1 MKHQLAKSVA
11 LSLLSPVIV
20 GSLLGIY
27 YSITLQGEFVSIFFS
42 LLMTAISNAHIV
54 GLTMAAFVVP
64 GYLLM
69 FKYSKQDMKA
79 ILKSINME
87 GLLIRITLKVLKII
101 NPIEINSV
109 QFNLSFN
116 EKVILSLKENIKDI
130 NNNIPLIGSA
140 EGRKKTPRRNILL
153 PK

>member
-69 FKYSKQDMKA
+69 FKYSKVNYSGV
-79 ILKSINME
+79 LTL
-87 GLLIRITLKVLKII
+87 GLLGGAIFSFLLSASTGEIFL
-101 NPIEINSV
+101 INSV
-109 QFNLSFN
+109 M
-116 EKVILSLKENIKDI
+116 
-130 NNNIPLIGSA
+130 SA
-140 EGRKKTPRRNILL
+140 IASGLFLFGLRKTSKS
-153 PK
+153 

>member
-27 YSITLQGEFVSIFFS
+27 YSLTLQGEFVSIFLS

-69 FKYSKQDMKA
+69 FKYSKVNYSGV
-79 ILKSINME
+79 LTL
-87 GLLIRITLKVLKII
+87 GLLGGAIFSFLLSASTGEIFL
-101 NPIEINSV
+101 INSV
-109 QFNLSFN
+109 M
-116 EKVILSLKENIKDI
+116 
-130 NNNIPLIGSA
+130 SA
-140 EGRKKTPRRNILL
+140 IAAGLFLFGLRKTSKS
-153 PK
+153 

>member
-69 FKYSKQDMKA
+69 FKYSKVNYSGV
-79 ILKSINME
+79 LTL
-87 GLLIRITLKVLKII
+87 GLLGGAIFSFLLSASTGEIFL
-101 NPIEINSV
+101 INSV
-109 QFNLSFN
+109 M
-116 EKVILSLKENIKDI
+116 
-130 NNNIPLIGSA
+130 SA
-140 EGRKKTPRRNILL
+140 IAAGLFLFALRKTSKS
-153 PK
+153 

>member
-42 LLMTAISNAHIV
+42 LLMTAISNAQIV

-69 FKYSKQDMKA
+69 FKYSKVNYSGV
-79 ILKSINME
+79 LTL
-87 GLLIRITLKVLKII
+87 GLLGGAIFSFLLSASTGEIFL
-101 NPIEINSV
+101 INSV
-109 QFNLSFN
+109 M
-116 EKVILSLKENIKDI
+116 
-130 NNNIPLIGSA
+130 SA
-140 EGRKKTPRRNILL
+140 IAAGLFLFGLRKTSKS
-153 PK
+153 

>member
-20 GSLLGIY
+20 GSLLGLY
-27 YSITLQGEFVSIFFS
+27 YALALQGDFLSVFFQ

-69 FKYSKQDMKA
+69 FKYSKVNYSGV
-79 ILKSINME
+79 LTL
-87 GLLIRITLKVLKII
+87 GLLGGAIFSYLLSASTGEIFL
-101 NPIEINSV
+101 INSV
-109 QFNLSFN
+109 MSAFAAGLFLFGLRKS
-116 EKVILSLKENIKDI
+116 IK
-130 NNNIPLIGSA
+130 
-140 EGRKKTPRRNILL
+140 K
-153 PK
+153 

>member
-69 FKYSKQDMKA
+69 FKYSKVNYSGVLTLGLFGGA
-79 ILKSINME
+79 IFSF
-87 GLLIRITLKVLKII
+87 LLSASTGEIFL
-101 NPIEINSV
+101 INSV
-109 QFNLSFN
+109 M
-116 EKVILSLKENIKDI
+116 
-130 NNNIPLIGSA
+130 SA
-140 EGRKKTPRRNILL
+140 IAAGLFLFGLRKTSKS
-153 PK
+153 

>member
-27 YSITLQGEFVSIFFS
+27 YSLTLQGEFVSIFLS

-69 FKYSKQDMKA
+69 FKYSKVNYSGV
-79 ILKSINME
+79 LTL
-87 GLLIRITLKVLKII
+87 GLLGGAIFSYLLSATTG
-101 NPIEINSV
+101 EI
-109 QFNLSFN
+109 FG
-116 EKVILSLKENIKDI
+116 SL
-130 NNNIPLIGSA
+130 
-140 EGRKKTPRRNILL
+140 
-153 PK
+153 

>member
-42 LLMTAISNAHIV
+42 LLMAAISNAHIV

-69 FKYSKQDMKA
+69 FKYSKM
-79 ILKSINME
+79 M
-87 GLLIRITLKVLKII
+87 
-101 NPIEINSV
+101 
-109 QFNLSFN
+109 
-116 EKVILSLKENIKDI
+116 
-130 NNNIPLIGSA
+130 
-140 EGRKKTPRRNILL
+140 
-153 PK
+153 

>member
-20 GSLLGIY
+20 GSLLGLY
-27 YSITLQGEFVSIFFS
+27 YALTLQGDFLSVFFQ

-69 FKYSKQDMKA
+69 FKYSKVNYSGV
-79 ILKSINME
+79 LTL
-87 GLLIRITLKVLKII
+87 GLLGGAIFSYLLSASTGEIFL
-101 NPIEINSV
+101 INSV
-109 QFNLSFN
+109 MSAFAAGLFLFGLRKS
-116 EKVILSLKENIKDI
+116 IK
-130 NNNIPLIGSA
+130 
-140 EGRKKTPRRNILL
+140 K
-153 PK
+153 